1 MIGNANDEINFTQK
15 LLLTNRQVSKLL
27 KAFANNRSAVKEL
40 SNTQLSKIIQLSRFL
55 GRLLGPLLQTGL
67 PLMKNVPK
75 PIAKSVLIQLGLGLT
90 TTTLAADVVILKKLI
105 SARTIAVIISN
116 EEMGDVMKIIKFP
129 EESRLLI

>member
-75 PIAKSVLIQLGLGLT
+75 PIAKSVLIQLGLT

>member
-75 PIAKSVLIQLGLGLT
+75 LIAKSVLIQLGLT

>member
-75 PIAKSVLIQLGLGLT
+75 PIAKSVLIQLGLT

-116 EEMGDVMKIIKFP
+116 EEMGDVMKIIKFL

>member
-55 GRLLGPLLQTGL
+55 GRLLGPLLQTVL

-75 PIAKSVLIQLGLGLT
+75 LIAKSVLIQLGLT

>member
-75 PIAKSVLIQLGLGLT
+75 PIAKSVLIQLGLT
-90 TTTLAADVVILKKLI
+90 ATTLAADVVILKKLI

>member
-1 MIGNANDEINFTQK
+1 MIGNADDEINFTQK

-75 PIAKSVLIQLGLGLT
+75 PIAKSVLIQLGLT
-90 TTTLAADVVILKKLI
+90 TTTLAADAVILKKLI

>member
-75 PIAKSVLIQLGLGLT
+75 PIAKSVLIQLGLT

-129 EESRLLI
+129 EESRLLV

>member
-1 MIGNANDEINFTQK
+1 MIGNADDEINFTQK

-75 PIAKSVLIQLGLGLT
+75 PIAKSVLIQLGLT

>member
-67 PLMKNVPK
+67 PLMKNLPK
-75 PIAKSVLIQLGLGLT
+75 PIAKSVLIQLGLT

>member
-67 PLMKNVPK
+67 PLIKNVPK
-75 PIAKSVLIQLGLGLT
+75 PIAKSVLIQLGLT

>member
-75 PIAKSVLIQLGLGLT
+75 PIAKSVLIQLGLT
-90 TTTLAADVVILKKLI
+90 TTTLATDVVILKKLI

-116 EEMGDVMKIIKFP
+116 EEMGHVMKIIKFP

>member
-15 LLLTNRQVSKLL
+15 LLLTNRQVAKLL

-75 PIAKSVLIQLGLGLT
+75 PIAKSVLIQLGLT

>member
-75 PIAKSVLIQLGLGLT
+75 PIAKSVLIQLGLT

-116 EEMGDVMKIIKFP
+116 EEMGHVMKIIKFP

>member
-75 PIAKSVLIQLGLGLT
+75 PIAKSVLIQLGLT

-116 EEMGDVMKIIKFP
+116 EEMGDVMKIIKVP

>member
-15 LLLTNRQVSKLL
+15 LLLTNRQVSKRL

-75 PIAKSVLIQLGLGLT
+75 PIAKSVLIQLGLT

>member
-15 LLLTNRQVSKLL
+15 LSLTNRQVSKLL

-75 PIAKSVLIQLGLGLT
+75 PIAKSVLIQLGLT

-129 EESRLLI
+129 EESCLLI

>member
-75 PIAKSVLIQLGLGLT
+75 PIAKSVLIQLGLT
-90 TTTLAADVVILKKLI
+90 TTTLAADAVILKKLI

-129 EESRLLI
+129 EESCLLI

>member
-75 PIAKSVLIQLGLGLT
+75 PIAKSVLIQLGLT

-129 EESRLLI
+129 EESRSLI

>member
-15 LLLTNRQVSKLL
+15 LSLTNRQVSKLL

-75 PIAKSVLIQLGLGLT
+75 PIAKSVLIQLGLT

>member
-75 PIAKSVLIQLGLGLT
+75 PIAKSVLIQLGLT
-90 TTTLAADVVILKKLI
+90 TTTLAEDVVILKKLI

>member
-75 PIAKSVLIQLGLGLT
+75 PIAKSVLIQLGLT

-129 EESRLLI
+129 EESCLLI

>member
-1 MIGNANDEINFTQK
+1 M
-15 LLLTNRQVSKLL
+15 LTNRQVSKLL

-75 PIAKSVLIQLGLGLT
+75 PIAKSVLIQLGLT